1 MILLTFSEAQEKNTI
16 NEQTNQFRKRSAEK
30 LQINVFEGTRF
41 ETEI

>member
-1 MILLTFSEAQEKNTI
+1 MILLTFSEAQGKNTI
-16 NEQTNQFRKRSAEK
+16 NEQKNQCPKRSAGK